1 MLSTARG
8 IKRLLLKLF
17 GYFFFYD
24 DKTIDVKGIEEI
36 FNDIA
41 F

>member
-24 DKTIDVKGIEEI
+24 KTIDVKGVEEI
-36 FNDIA
+36 STDIA